1 MATNNKRIQVS
12 ELDFDAIKD
21 NLKTFL
27 RGQSEFSDYD
37 FEGSGLSV
45 LLDVLAYNTHYNALY
60 TNLAVNEMF
69 LDSASKRASVVSLA
83 KMLGYIPRSAKCATV
98 TVNAT
103 ISSPTT
109 SPDVVTLPANQP
121 FTTSIDGES
130 YTFYNRGAQTVARS
144 TNGTYTF
151 ANLILTE
158 GTPLQFKYTV
168 APGTRFIAP
177 NANIDLNTVTVSVQ
191 ETSSSDVFVNY
202 TRAEKLTDVTSL
214 TRVYFI
220 KEIDDGLYEVQF
232 GDGVIGQQLN
242 NGNVVTIDYFVS
254 SLQAPNTAFT
264 FTYGGATLL
273 GSNIA
278 VTAISRA
285 SGGAESEDINSI
297 KFNAP
302 RLYAAQNRAVTPDD
316 YKSIILSQFPEAQ
329 TVAVWGGEDNDPPI
343 YGKTFISIKPTDAS
357 KLTQLQKDFVS
368 GNILQARNVVSIT
381 PEIIDPEYFNVKVTT
396 FVYYNPRDTTKTPT
410 QIETI
415 VKEAIIQYNED
426 DLEKF
431 DGVLRYSKLTR
442 IIDNSDPAIVNNI
455 TRIMVRRQFAPAF
468 NISSEYKLNLINP
481 ISQDGGNQGNV
492 FASTGFFIP
501 NSTQVH
507 FLDDDSLGNVR
518 LYYSN
523 PNFDKVVVD
532 PAIGVIDYQAGRV
545 TVRNLTITA
554 LDGPIFEMQV
564 KPESYDV
571 VSALNQI
578 VQISSELLEVS
589 AIADNTINGDLQAG
603 FNYNFQSIRTG
614 IGSAN
619 IRSTLPVLGNSGGT
633 QQGGTQQGGNQQ
645 GGVGGY
651 YGT

>member
-12 ELDFDAIKD
+12 ELDFDAIKE

-83 KMLGYIPRSAKCATV
+83 KMLGYVPRSAKCATA

-103 ISSPTT
+103 ISTPTS
-109 SPDVVTLPANQP
+109 SPDVATIPANQP
-121 FTTSIDGES
+121 FTTSIDGVS

-144 TNGTYTF
+144 TTGTYTF

-168 APGTRFIAP
+168 APGVRYIVP
-177 NANIDLNTVTVSVQ
+177 NANVDIDTITVSVQ
-191 ETSSSDVFVNY
+191 ETASSDVFVNY
-202 TRAEKLTDVTSL
+202 TRADKLTDVTSL
-214 TRVYFI
+214 TKVYFI
-220 KEIDDGLYEVQF
+220 KEIDDGLYEIQF
-232 GDGVIGQQLN
+232 GDGVIGQQLS

-254 SLQAPNTAFT
+254 SLSAPNTASNFV
-264 FTYGGATLL
+264 YGGATLL
-273 GSNIA
+273 GSNLA
-278 VTAISRA
+278 VTTVARA
-285 SGGAESEDINSI
+285 SNGAAPEDIDSI

-316 YKSIILSQFPEAQ
+316 YKAIILSQFPEAQ
-329 TVAVWGGEDNDPPI
+329 SVAVWGGEDNDPPI
-343 YGKTFISIKPTDAS
+343 YGKTFICIKPREAS
-357 KLTQLQKDFVS
+357 KLTQLQKDFVAS
-368 GNILQARNVVSIT
+368 NILQSRNIVSIT
-381 PEIIDPEYFNVKVTT
+381 PEIIDPEYFNIKVTS
-396 FVYYNPRDTTKTPT
+396 FVYYNPRETTKTPT

-415 VKEAIIQYNED
+415 VKQAILQYNDD
-426 DLEKF
+426 DLERF
-431 DGVLRYSKLTR
+431 DGVLRFSKLSR
-442 IIDNSDPAIVNNI
+442 VIDGADPAIVNNI
-455 TRIMVRRQFAPAF
+455 TRIMVRRQFAPAY
-468 NISSEYKLNLINP
+468 NISTEYKLNLINP
-481 ISQDGGNQGNV
+481 ISQDGGKQGDV

-501 NSTQVH
+501 NRTEVH
-507 FLDDDSLGNVR
+507 FLDDDSFGNVR
-518 LYYSN
+518 LYYIG
-523 PNFDKVVVD
+523 PNFDKVIVD
-532 PAIGVIDYQAGRV
+532 PSIGTIDYEAGRV
-545 TVRNLTITA
+545 VVRNLTITA

-578 VQISSELLEVS
+578 VQIFPELLIVE

-603 FNYNFQSIRTG
+603 YNYDFQSIR
-614 IGSAN
+614 S
-619 IRSTLPVLGNSGGT
+619 
-633 QQGGTQQGGNQQ
+633 
-645 GGVGGY
+645 
-651 YGT
+651 